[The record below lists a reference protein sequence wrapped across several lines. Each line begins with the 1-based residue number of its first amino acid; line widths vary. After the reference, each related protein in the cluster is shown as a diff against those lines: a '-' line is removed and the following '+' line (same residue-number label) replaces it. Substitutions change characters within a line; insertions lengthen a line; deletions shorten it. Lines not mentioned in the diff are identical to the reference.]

1 LFFKNK
7 NYCKII
13 VFDFNYLIYTIKE
26 INNMKRK
33 VKIKKVNASIT
44 LDPKVLEIV
53 DLNFS
58 NRSKFIENI
67 IIDELCK
74 NEFFKEEL
82 KKIKVIL

>member
-1 LFFKNK
+1 MLFF
-7 NYCKII
+7 
-13 VFDFNYLIYTIKE
+13 DFKYLIYTIKE
-26 INNMKRK
+26 INIMKRK

-53 DLNFS
+53 DSNFS
-58 NRSKFIENI
+58 NRSKFIESI
-67 IIDELCK
+67 IIEELCK

>member
-1 LFFKNK
+1 
-7 NYCKII
+7 
-13 VFDFNYLIYTIKE
+13 
-26 INNMKRK
+26 MKRK

-53 DLNFS
+53 DSNFS
-58 NRSKFIENI
+58 NRSKFIESI
-67 IIDELCK
+67 IIEELCK

>member
-1 LFFKNK
+1 MKKVK

-26 INNMKRK
+26 IDIMKRK

-53 DLNFS
+53 DSNFS
-58 NRSKFIENI
+58 NRSKFIEGI
-67 IIDELCK
+67 IIEELCK
-74 NEFFKEEL
+74 SEFLKEEL
-82 KKIKVIL
+82 KKIKVII